1 MIGSL
6 VDTIDVVIVGA
17 GIIGCSTAFELSK
30 LGLKVEV
37 IEKHKPG
44 AMGSGWTL
52 AGVRQS
58 GRHESEIPLAKYS
71 VKEWFTLSDKLDGKT
86 LYKQEG
92 NLRLA
97 RNEDEDKRIKNLVK
111 EQKSKGLEIEYLS
124 SLKEIRDV
132 CPSLSSKIISASYCP
147 TDGHADSKE
156 TLSSYVDAGKRNGV
170 IFSDNE
176 EVLEISCINNKINS
190 IKTTKRVISCKF
202 CILANGI
209 YCNKILRTIG
219 KKIPLEIPIV
229 TVIQTEKTAKLLKP
243 VIGVAN
249 ASLAMRQENNGYFR
263 ISSGF
268 QDWNGNLKLKN
279 DLPYAETTLEKI
291 QSTIYQSIEVIPEL
305 KNCSIKSFWGG
316 LIDLTPDALPVIDYV
331 SECEGLIVASGFSGH
346 GFGIAP
352 AISGII
358 SDLILNKKPRL
369 PINSFTLH
377 RFQNQNILNSDK
389 YDLTLHG

>member
-1 MIGSL
+1 MIS
-6 VDTIDVVIVGA
+6 VDVVIVGA

-30 LGLKVEV
+30 SGLRIEV
-37 IEKHKPG
+37 IEKHQPG

-58 GRHESEIPLAKYS
+58 GRHYAEIPLAKYS
-71 VKEWFTLSDKLDGKT
+71 VNKWSCLNEILDHKT
-86 LYKQEG
+86 NYKQEG

-97 RNEDEDKRIKNLVK
+97 RNTAEDKIIQNLVK
-111 EQKSKGLEIEYLS
+111 EQKKNGLEIEYLKNT
-124 SLKEIRDV
+124 KEISEI
-132 CPSLSSKIISASYCP
+132 CPSISENVISASYCP

-156 TLSSYVDAGKRNGV
+156 TLSSYVDAGKREGV

-176 EVLEISCINNKINS
+176 EVLEISCIKNKINS

-209 YCNKILRTIG
+209 FSNKILKTIG

-279 DLPYAETTLEKI
+279 GMPFAETTLEKI

-358 SDLILNKKPRL
+358 SDLILKKKPRL
-369 PINSFTLH
+369 PIDSFTLH
-377 RFQNQNILNSDK
+377 RFQNQNILSNDK